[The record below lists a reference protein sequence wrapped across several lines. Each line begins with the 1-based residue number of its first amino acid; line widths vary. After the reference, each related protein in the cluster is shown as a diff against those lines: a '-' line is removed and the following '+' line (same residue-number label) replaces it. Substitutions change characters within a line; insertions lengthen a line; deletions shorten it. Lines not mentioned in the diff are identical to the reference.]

1 MCGEGHQLVILSAN
15 GTCPICTD
23 KKEVNVVAQIK
34 DIEISVNDEI
44 VRIAQES
51 KLIIEQFQKLLG
63 VYTTTEALGKIAV
76 LMREESE
83 IEVELNK
90 YKELVD
96 WIYSIV
102 SVNCPDVGEA
112 HAGIQEGIEELR
124 KETFP
129 ENVQNAKWGGHYE
142 TCPAN
147 NGGSCTC

>member
-1 MCGEGHQLVILSAN
+1 M
-15 GTCPICTD
+15 
-23 KKEVNVVAQIK
+23 AQIK
-34 DIEISVNDEI
+34 DIEIEVNDEI
-44 VRIAQES
+44 ARIAQES

-63 VYTTTEALGKIAV
+63 VYTTTEALAKVAV
-76 LMREESE
+76 LMREETE

-102 SVNCPDVGEA
+102 SVNCSDVGEA

-129 ENVQNAKWGGHYE
+129 ANVQNAKWSGHYE

-147 NGGSCTC
+147 NGGLCTC